1 MALHI
6 LIVDTDVHA
15 AQATSA
21 VVSRP
26 SLDVT
31 VQIAPTHELA
41 LRSMQEQCPDVL
53 IIDPSPH
60 DLDGA
65 GLIRHFKAAYPGAL
79 TIVVASAPTPA
90 LRRRMD
96 ELKVDRYLE
105 KPALLSML
113 WRDLQALLASSA
125 ETPPNEPTPSAQ
137 HV

>member
-1 MALHI
+1 MALQI
-6 LIVDTDVHA
+6 LIVDTDTHA

-26 SLDVT
+26 SLDVK
-31 VQIAPTHELA
+31 VLIAPTHELA

-60 DLDGA
+60 NLDGA
-65 GLIRHFKAAYPGAL
+65 GLIQHFKTICPGAI

-90 LRRRMD
+90 LRRKMS
-96 ELKVDRYLE
+96 ELEVDRYLE
-105 KPALLSML
+105 KPALLSLL
-113 WRDLQALLASSA
+113 WRDLQALLASNA
-125 ETPPNEPTPSAQ
+125 EAPPDGPAESAQ